1 MLRASKNTLADV
13 YKRADGVCAAIA
25 TVLESDD
32 DMNMMYLSSNKDE
45 RIDPT
50 NEKKTFRR
58 ASIFVDHGAGEGS
71 RLSSRRASCES
82 AGSADEIRAPLPVEI
97 EAILETYLQSISNVN
112 HEVEQLK
119 ARLTYQEQTIELSLD
134 LTRNSLLRV
143 DMLFQIMGFA
153 VRSVGCAVRSVGCAV
168 RLVGCAVR
176 SVGFAVH

>member
-45 RIDPT
+45 RTDPT

-58 ASIFVDHGAGEGS
+58 ASIFVDGAGEGS

-82 AGSADEIRAPLPVEI
+82 AGTADEMRAPLPVEI

-119 ARLTYQEQTIELSLD
+119 SRLTYQEQTIELSLD

-143 DMLFQIMGFA
+143 DMLFQIMGFS
-153 VRSVGCAVRSVGCAV
+153 VR
-168 RLVGCAVR
+168 
-176 SVGFAVH
+176 